1 MKKLL
6 FAAAAAAS
14 LFGLAGLAEGTA
26 AQALAAPSGTG
37 SAQDTVNSLESSGY
51 RVVVKKVGVEP
62 LELCT
67 VDSIRPG
74 STPGVPV
81 SQVVQQPV
89 YLTANC

>member
-1 MKKLL
+1 MKKLI
-6 FAAAAAAS
+6 FAAAVAGAVV
-14 LFGLAGLAEGTA
+14 GLATGSA

-37 SAQDTVNSLESSGY
+37 SAQDTVKSLEGVGY

-74 STPGVPV
+74 TTAGVPANK
-81 SQVVQQPV
+81 VVQQPV

>member
-1 MKKLL
+1 MKKLVL
-6 FAAAAAAS
+6 AAAVAGAM
-14 LFGLAGLAEGTA
+14 FGLAAGTA
-26 AQALAAPSGTG
+26 AQAVAAPSGIG

-74 STPGVPV
+74 STAGVPA

>member
-1 MKKLL
+1 ML
-6 FAAAAAAS
+6 
-14 LFGLAGLAEGTA
+14 GLAAGTA
-26 AQALAAPSGTG
+26 AQAVAAPSGTG

-51 RVVVKKVGVEP
+51 RVVVKRVGVEP

-74 STPGVPV
+74 SAAGIPAN
-81 SQVVQQPV
+81 QVVQQPV